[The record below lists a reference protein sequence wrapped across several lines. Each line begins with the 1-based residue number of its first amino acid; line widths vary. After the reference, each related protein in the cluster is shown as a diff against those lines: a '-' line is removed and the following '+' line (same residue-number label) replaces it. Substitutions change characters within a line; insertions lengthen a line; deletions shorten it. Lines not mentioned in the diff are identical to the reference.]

1 MEKIHNTNF
10 DFNKIE
16 NLDVRAL
23 MKANTELNPNTELDS
38 PTWATMLYNLF
49 ELNNVNPYRVR
60 INDKSQPDS
69 VYITSGG
76 KSKEGFLVIRI
87 GKRVNYYANYKRNGK
102 SRAYPYLVAKQRRL
116 ESNDKR
122 VTTIVTMQ

>member
-1 MEKIHNTNF
+1 MEKITNTNF

-38 PTWATMLYNLF
+38 TEWAKVIFNLF
-49 ELNNVNPYRVR
+49 EIMNVQPYRVR
-60 INDKSQPDS
+60 INDKAKPDS

-76 KSKEGFLVIRI
+76 KSKEGFLVIRF
-87 GKRVNYYANYKRNGK
+87 GNYYANYKRNGQT
-102 SRAYPYLVAKQRRL
+102 RAYPYLVAKQRRL

>member
-1 MEKIHNTNF
+1 MEKITNTNF

-38 PTWATMLYNLF
+38 TEWAKVIFNLF
-49 ELNNVNPYRVR
+49 EIMNVQPYRVR
-60 INDKSQPDS
+60 INDKAKPDS

-87 GKRVNYYANYKRNGK
+87 GKRVNYYANYKRNGQT
-102 SRAYPYLVAKQRRL
+102 RAYPYLVAKQRRV
-116 ESNDKR
+116 ERNDKR

>member
-1 MEKIHNTNF
+1 MEKITNTNF
-10 DFNKIE
+10 DFNKVE
-16 NLDVRAL
+16 NIDVRAL

-60 INDKSQPDS
+60 INDKSQEDS

-102 SRAYPYLVAKQRRL
+102 TRAYPYLVAKQRRL
-116 ESNDKR
+116 ERNDKR